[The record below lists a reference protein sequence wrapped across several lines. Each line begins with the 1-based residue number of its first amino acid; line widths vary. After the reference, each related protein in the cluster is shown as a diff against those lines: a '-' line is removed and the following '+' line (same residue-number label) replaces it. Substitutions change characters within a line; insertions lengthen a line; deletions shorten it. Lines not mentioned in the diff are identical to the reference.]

1 MKQVYRVFAYLIAA
15 GVAVQAA
22 AIAYAVFGL
31 IKWVERGGTLDQSVE
46 PGPELGGYAGFTTHA
61 MAGIFVIPVIALL
74 FLIFSFFA
82 KVPGGIKW
90 ALLVFGLTVLQ
101 VALGLFSHEL
111 AGLGWLHGLNALI
124 LFAAAVMTGMRVNR
138 AVADKAAE
146 AEKAEPT
153 ETVPVS

>member
-1 MKQVYRVFAYLIAA
+1 MKQVYRVFAYLMAA

-22 AIAYAVFGL
+22 AIAYGVFGL
-31 IKWVERGGTLDQSVE
+31 FKWVERGGTLDQSTE
-46 PGPELGGYAGFTTHA
+46 FGADIGGELGFVTHA
-61 MAGIFVIPVIALL
+61 MAGIFVLPAIALL

-90 ALLVFGLTVLQ
+90 ALLVFGLTLLQ

-124 LFAAAVMTGMRVNR
+124 LFAAAVMTGMRVNG
-138 AVADKAAE
+138 AVADKGAQ

>member
-22 AIAYAVFGL
+22 AIAYGMFGL

-46 PGPELGGYAGFTTHA
+46 PGPELGGYAGFSTHA
-61 MAGIFVIPVIALL
+61 TVGIFVLPVIALL

-82 KVPGGIKW
+82 KIPGGIKW

-101 VALGLFSHEL
+101 VALGLFAHEF

-124 LFAAAVMTGMRVNR
+124 LFATAVMTGMRVKR
-138 AVADKAAE
+138 AVADKAAQ

>member
-1 MKQVYRVFAYLIAA
+1 MQQVYRVFAYLIAA

-22 AIAYAVFGL
+22 AIAYGVFGL

-46 PGPELGGYAGFTTHA
+46 PGPELGGYVGFLTHLT
-61 MAGIFVIPVIALL
+61 AGIFVIPLIALL

-82 KVPGGIKW
+82 KIPGGIKW
-90 ALLVFGLTVLQ
+90 ALIVFGLTVLQ
-101 VALGLFSHEL
+101 VALGLFAHEF

-124 LFAAAVMTGMRVNR
+124 LFAAAVMAGMRVRR
-138 AVADKAAE
+138 AVADKAAQ

>member
-1 MKQVYRVFAYLIAA
+1 MRQVYRVFAYLIAA
-15 GVAVQAA
+15 GVAIQAA

-31 IKWVERGGTLDQSVE
+31 LKWVERGGTLDQSTE
-46 PGPELGGYAGFTTHA
+46 FGSELGGELGFVTHA
-61 MAGIFVIPVIALL
+61 MAGIFVLPAIALL

-90 ALLVFGLTVLQ
+90 ALIVFGLTVLQ

-124 LFAAAVMTGMRVNR
+124 LFAAAVMAGMRVKR
-138 AVADKAAE
+138 AEADKAAP
-146 AEKAEPT
+146 AEEAEPT